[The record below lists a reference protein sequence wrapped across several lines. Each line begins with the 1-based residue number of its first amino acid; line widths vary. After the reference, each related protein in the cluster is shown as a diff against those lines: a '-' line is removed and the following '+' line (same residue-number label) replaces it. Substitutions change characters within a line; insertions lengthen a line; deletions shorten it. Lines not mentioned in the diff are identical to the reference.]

1 MNRLNENYD
10 VRLKQEEEKKEL
22 IIYSYENRNGYNVRY
37 SYVMHSS

>member
-22 IIYSYENRNGYNVRY
+22 IIYSYENRNGYNFGY
-37 SYVMHSS
+37 S